1 MRYKKKRMGVNNDRL
16 LHEKYDL
23 GIGYKEKKVNQSFV
37 TKTLV
42 KKLKV
47 SNQRGSEVIGVT
59 GHTSERSMTD
69 YEESDE
75 AEQ

>member
-1 MRYKKKRMGVNNDRL
+1 MGVNTDRL
-16 LHEKYDL
+16 LHEKYGL
-23 GIGYKEKKVNQSFV
+23 GSRIGYKEKNVNQPFV

-42 KKLKV
+42 KKLKA
-47 SNQRGSEVIGVT
+47 SNQRGNDIIGVT